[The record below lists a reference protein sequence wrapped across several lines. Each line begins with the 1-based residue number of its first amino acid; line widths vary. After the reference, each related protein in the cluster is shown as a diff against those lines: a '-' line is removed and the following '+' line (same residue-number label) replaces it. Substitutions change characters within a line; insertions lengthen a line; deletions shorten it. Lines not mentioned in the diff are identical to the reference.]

1 MRISYILLVIALALG
16 SKQTNSQNLVGT
28 KNIEQLAIRLQSNAV
43 QPLFDVNNNRL
54 YFVCGDNTQGDSS
67 NTDQNIYYVDRTQNG
82 WSSIQNEGL
91 EEINDDYNNGVVGIS
106 SSGDTLYL
114 IGNYKGKGEKRKG
127 LSMAVRSKEGRFRLI
142 DETIKIQKF
151 NPLGSFY
158 GYYMHPKGEHL
169 FISMSTRGDHGIDN
183 LYYAEK
189 VDDFSYGE
197 PKKIDALNTDEL
209 EFAPYITEDLETIYF
224 TRSDSTGNF
233 SIYSSNRSSGDS
245 FLNWS
250 TPTIVNEINTQDFEG
265 FFSIYN
271 DEFFFVSDRD
281 TTFTTIYTNP
291 YQGLPELDQLLAAD
305 ESGIDS
311 SKVAGIEENIESND
325 TTEVPQFADLN
336 ASETESNAVSNT
348 DDENGSNSG
357 VNQSVNPSSKAAAAV
372 IAGVALAEDE
382 SGIDSSKVA
391 GIEENVESNDT
402 TEVPQLAD
410 LNASETESN
419 AVSNANDENGSN
431 SGVNQSVNP
440 SSKAA
445 AAVIAGVALAA
456 DESGIDSSKVAG
468 IEENVESND
477 TTEVPQLAELNAS
490 ETESNAVSNTDD
502 ENGSNRGVNQ
512 SVNPSS
518 KSAAAVVA
526 GVSLAAGG
534 KDEIG
539 EERNSV
545 EAVVHNAD
553 QKEGSGP
560 KPVTR
565 TYIIDHFEFNV
576 VYAPENELLRVLDS
590 LDQFSELSSISIVG
604 HADMIGSSGIN
615 IKIGNQRAKTTRW
628 WLTRFGH
635 FDLRL
640 FTVRS
645 LGESKPVKTGEST
658 ADRAFNRRVEITV
671 TGYLK

>member
-348 DDENGSNSG
+348 DDENGSN
-357 VNQSVNPSSKAAAAV
+357 
-372 IAGVALAEDE
+372 
-382 SGIDSSKVA
+382 
-391 GIEENVESNDT
+391 
-402 TEVPQLAD
+402 
-410 LNASETESN
+410 
-419 AVSNANDENGSN
+419 
-431 SGVNQSVNP
+431 
-440 SSKAA
+440 
-445 AAVIAGVALAA
+445 
-456 DESGIDSSKVAG
+456 
-468 IEENVESND
+468 
-477 TTEVPQLAELNAS
+477 
-490 ETESNAVSNTDD
+490 
-502 ENGSNRGVNQ
+502 RGVNQ

>member
-16 SKQTNSQNLVGT
+16 SKQTSAQNLVGT

-142 DETIKIQKF
+142 DETIKIRKF

-250 TPTIVNEINTQDFEG
+250 TPTIVNEINTQNFEG

-311 SKVAGIEENIESND
+311 SKVAGIEENI
-325 TTEVPQFADLN
+325 
-336 ASETESNAVSNT
+336 
-348 DDENGSNSG
+348 
-357 VNQSVNPSSKAAAAV
+357 
-372 IAGVALAEDE
+372 
-382 SGIDSSKVA
+382 
-391 GIEENVESNDT
+391 ESNDT

-468 IEENVESND
+468 IEENIESND
-477 TTEVPQLAELNAS
+477 TTEVPQLADLNAS
-490 ETESNAVSNTDD
+490 ETESNAVSNAND
-502 ENGSNRGVNQ
+502 ENGSNSGVNQ

-590 LDQFSELSSISIVG
+590 LEQFSELSSISIVG

-645 LGESKPVKTGEST
+645 LGESEPVKTGEST